1 MTQEKRNINRRSFL
15 KTVAATGI
23 GSAIVT
29 TKLLANDPNVKDV
42 NTTDPNTAK
51 ILKPADFEMRPFG
64 NKGFKV
70 PCLSLGVMF
79 NALDQLAV
87 LRKALQLG
95 VHFWDCAYA
104 YGRGNSELGIG
115 KILETQPELRKKL
128 LIVSKSGGTVE
139 EIESHLQE
147 SLKRLNTTYFD
158 IYYGVHGLDNPE
170 QLNEDLRKWAESAKK
185 RKLIRFFGFSTHS
198 NMANCLQAASKLDWI
213 DAVTTS
219 YNFRVMQEKEMQ
231 DAVEAAHKAGI
242 ALVAMKTQ
250 ARGQKIETDKDKEM
264 IEYFTKKGFTE
275 GQAKIKAVLQDKRI
289 CSACAGLGRGNIEH
303 LVLDVDAAL
312 DKRPLEKKDL
322 AFLADYADK
331 TCDGYC
337 AGCSQIC
344 SKASPD
350 MPYVADVMRYLM
362 YYNSY
367 GDREMARELFAQLP
381 VSAKNRLLTADY
393 SLAEARCPN
402 RLPIAELIK
411 EASAKLA

>member
-1 MTQEKRNINRRSFL
+1 M
-15 KTVAATGI
+15 
-23 GSAIVT
+23 
-29 TKLLANDPNVKDV
+29 
-42 NTTDPNTAK
+42 
-51 ILKPADFEMRPFG
+51 
-64 NKGFKV
+64 
-70 PCLSLGVMF
+70 
-79 NALDQLAV
+79 
-87 LRKALQLG
+87 
-95 VHFWDCAYA
+95 
-104 YGRGNSELGIG
+104 
-115 KILETQPELRKKL
+115 
-128 LIVSKSGGTVE
+128 
-139 EIESHLQE
+139 
-147 SLKRLNTTYFD
+147 
-158 IYYGVHGLDNPE
+158 
-170 QLNEDLRKWAESAKK
+170 
-185 RKLIRFFGFSTHS
+185 
-198 NMANCLQAASKLDWI
+198 
-213 DAVTTS
+213 
-219 YNFRVMQEKEMQ
+219 
-231 DAVEAAHKAGI
+231 
-242 ALVAMKTQ
+242 
-250 ARGQKIETDKDKEM
+250 
-264 IEYFTKKGFTE
+264 EYFTQKGFTE

-289 CSACAGLGRGNIEH
+289 CSACAGLGKGNIEH